1 MNNCWHRRG
10 HVSLL
15 VTLGLRSSN
24 LRRIP
29 GLTYR
34 QMASGKSWVRETL
47 VIFTPF
53 GGAAMNIFSTTCV
66 FTTFLMQSIKYLAY
80 YYYSMMFLQAS

>member
-47 VIFTPF
+47 VIFTPL
-53 GGAAMNIFSTTCV
+53 GV
-66 FTTFLMQSIKYLAY
+66 Q
-80 YYYSMMFLQAS
+80 Q